1 MDRAAGA
8 ASLRNDVR
16 TELAAGQPRRI
27 GASAPQARRRMLVG
41 PCLAP
46 QHSYWFVAQARPG
59 SPPVRIPKIVDYEFL
74 RYAGDRSPAIERV
87 GQADRSV
94 GAITGCD
101 ASCIVLEHYG
111 LAWDATGLDTGSIDG
126 TIVGQGTNT
135 QLSHRRHPAPHGR
148 EREDD
153 IVDGAGSRLLRP
165 ENYNRRET
173 ARRCPS
179 LGAGETGGAQSELE
193 PVPCAAGKSAC
204 ATPGRM
210 LDYFS

>member
-1 MDRAAGA
+1 
-8 ASLRNDVR
+8 LRNEVR

-74 RYAGDRSPAIERV
+74 RYAGDRSPAIERA

-126 TIVGQGTNT
+126 TIVGQGTILNYPT
-135 QLSHRRHPAPHGR
+135 VAVRPRMAWSVRMTSWMAPDLGCFALR
-148 EREDD
+148 ITTEAKRP
-153 IVDGAGSRLLRP
+153 DGALRSVQ
-165 ENYNRRET
+165 EKR
-173 ARRCPS
+173 A
-179 LGAGETGGAQSELE
+179 ALE
-193 PVPCAAGKSAC
+193 
-204 ATPGRM
+204 
-210 LDYFS
+210 